1 MEVFLQVFVGS
12 CHELPVLAGFCYKPL
27 ELFHVDLQ
35 GFVMLTKEDKT
46 DTGSSERISE
56 KPAKKSQS
64 TKKSAGNL
72 QEISKKPRT
81 DRQRIMVS
89 DDVSVH
95 RRIRRGAIKNP
106 STDGFNSVKLSFP
119 QILLCCEE
127 GSDVILVD
135 DLLQCL
141 DSGAVSDNAH
151 DAVLCYLAHGSDLC
165 CHAACAEP

>member
-1 MEVFLQVFVGS
+1 MVSPKESLKNLQRNLKAPKS
-12 CHELPVLAGFCYKPL
+12 
-27 ELFHVDLQ
+27 LQ
-35 GFVMLTKEDKT
+35 GTCKKAPKNHEQT
-46 DTGSSERISE
+46 DSVLWFQMMYQHI
-56 KPAKKSQS
+56 
-64 TKKSAGNL
+64 AGWG
-72 QEISKKPRT
+72 
-81 DRQRIMVS
+81 D
-89 DDVSVH
+89 
-95 RRIRRGAIKNP
+95 GAIKNP

-119 QILLCCEE
+119 QLLLCCEE